1 MGSSRRR
8 HEQPSVVCVQ
18 LVSNPSPA
26 CSTPPTSL
34 DYDAVRHARSHAYYR
49 TEARAGKQAGHAA
62 IVGSNI
68 RKTRGILPS
77 CGHELGV
84 LGSNEDDYSLL

>member
-1 MGSSRRR
+1 MVS
-8 HEQPSVVCVQ
+8 
-18 LVSNPSPA
+18 SNP
-26 CSTPPTSL
+26 TKK
-34 DYDAVRHARSHAYYR
+34 
-49 TEARAGKQAGHAA
+49 EGKKG
-62 IVGSNI
+62 NI